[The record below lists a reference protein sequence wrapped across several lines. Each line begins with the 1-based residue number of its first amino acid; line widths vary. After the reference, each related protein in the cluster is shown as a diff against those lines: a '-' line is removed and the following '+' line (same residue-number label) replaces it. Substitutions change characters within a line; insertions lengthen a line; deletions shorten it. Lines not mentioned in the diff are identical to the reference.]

1 MADCI
6 QAVHDLSDLEVLAG
20 KLQSI
25 YEIFEE
31 VIRPVQKNGGNLHFT
46 YTANFMR
53 AVNVFLNEKNFL

>member
-1 MADCI
+1 
-6 QAVHDLSDLEVLAG
+6 VLAG